1 MERRIEILSPAG
13 SYDCLKAAINAG
25 ADAVYVGGTRFGAR
39 AFAENFHT
47 EQLLEAIDYVH
58 LHGKKIYLTI
68 NTLLK
73 ERELQEELYAYLLPY
88 YRQGI
93 DAVIVQDMGVLQF
106 VKEHFPG
113 LTIHAST
120 QMTVTDVLGAKLLEE
135 QGVERVVTSREMHVD
150 EIREIARQTN
160 LEIESFVHGALC
172 YCYSGQCLYSSIL
185 GGRSGNRGQCAQ
197 PCRLPYRMQG
207 EKKPQYLLSPKDIC
221 TLELIPELVE
231 CGIYSFKIEGRMKK
245 PEYVAL
251 VTAMYRKYTDLYLEH
266 GREGFVVD
274 EKDKGK
280 LLDLYNRGGF
290 HEGYYHTQNGREMMS
305 LKRPNHAGIPA
316 LKVMRA
322 GERRITAQ
330 ALAKL
335 QKGDVIELS
344 DERENYTMPQD
355 VQVGQTIEFLVPKN
369 HRIRTGTVLSR
380 VRNEALLRQI
390 QEELIL
396 HEKKVQ
402 VRGVLDLKCDEPAKL
417 TLQCGKA
424 RIQVTGAPPQQADKQ
439 PLDAQRIEAQ
449 MRKTGNTEFEFADI
463 KIHLDGDL
471 FLPMQALNQLRRD
484 GLLAL
489 QQKLTESYRRDGHTE
504 CKATA
509 YDVSNETHSEMNQ
522 LYAYVEE
529 AEQFYAV
536 LDAPCVRRVYL
547 DSNALSEVP
556 ADGCI
561 RKAKERGKEIYLAL
575 PHIFRSNTRRLYE
588 TEYRDIIDASWDG
601 MLIRNM
607 ESYVFLREQ
616 HYPGNIVTDYNLYQ
630 FNRCAKQFW
639 KEQGVESTTA
649 PLELNVRE
657 LQDVGLDQSELVVYG
672 NLPMMISAQCIQKT
686 TGGCTKKRGRRS
698 FVDRYQKEFYV
709 KNQCVPCYN
718 VIYNT
723 EPLMLTDQYEEIK
736 HLAPKALR
744 LQFTLESASQVGD
757 VIEQYEKTFLVDK
770 KSSLPECSFTRGH
783 FKRGIK

>member
-449 MRKTGNTEFEFADI
+449 MRKNG
-463 KIHLDGDL
+463 
-471 FLPMQALNQLRRD
+471 Q
-484 GLLAL
+484 
-489 QQKLTESYRRDGHTE
+489 YRVRVCGHQN
-504 CKATA
+504 
-509 YDVSNETHSEMNQ
+509 S
-522 LYAYVEE
+522 
-529 AEQFYAV
+529 
-536 LDAPCVRRVYL
+536 P
-547 DSNALSEVP
+547 
-556 ADGCI
+556 
-561 RKAKERGKEIYLAL
+561 
-575 PHIFRSNTRRLYE
+575 
-588 TEYRDIIDASWDG
+588 
-601 MLIRNM
+601 
-607 ESYVFLREQ
+607 
-616 HYPGNIVTDYNLYQ
+616 
-630 FNRCAKQFW
+630 
-639 KEQGVESTTA
+639 
-649 PLELNVRE
+649 
-657 LQDVGLDQSELVVYG
+657 
-672 NLPMMISAQCIQKT
+672 
-686 TGGCTKKRGRRS
+686 GRRS
-698 FVDRYQKEFYV
+698 FSADAGIESTAKGRPFGVATKADR
-709 KNQCVPCYN
+709 
-718 VIYNT
+718 VI
-723 EPLMLTDQYEEIK
+723 
-736 HLAPKALR
+736 
-744 LQFTLESASQVGD
+744 SA
-757 VIEQYEKTFLVDK
+757 
-770 KSSLPECSFTRGH
+770 
-783 FKRGIK
+783 